1 MKLIFKTIATLS
13 LTSLM
18 TLTAQAHVTIQ
29 ERTAVQGTYHRAAFK
44 VGHGCEG
51 SPTVKVVID
60 LPEGLVGAKPMPKA
74 GWQISTETRP
84 LAKPYDSHGKAVTE
98 RVARVTWSGG
108 SLPDAHYDEF
118 VMQFQVKA
126 DAGVLWIPV
135 DQICEKG
142 RNPWMEVPQ
151 TGTETRGLKFPAA
164 RFDVLAP
171 AKSEHKH
178 H

>member
-1 MKLIFKTIATLS
+1 MNFKLSASILFAVNTMAITA
-13 LTSLM
+13 
-18 TLTAQAHVTIQ
+18 AQAHVTIQ
-29 ERTAVQGTYHRAAFK
+29 ERTAVQGAYHRAAFK

-74 GWQISTETRP
+74 GWQVSTEIRP
-84 LAKPYDSHGKAVTE
+84 LAQPYDSHGKAVTE

-142 RNPWMEVPQ
+142 RNPWLEVPQ

>member
-1 MKLIFKTIATLS
+1 
-13 LTSLM
+13 
-18 TLTAQAHVTIQ
+18 
-29 ERTAVQGTYHRAAFK
+29 
-44 VGHGCEG
+44 
-51 SPTVKVVID
+51 
-60 LPEGLVGAKPMPKA
+60 
-74 GWQISTETRP
+74 
-84 LAKPYDSHGKAVTE
+84 
-98 RVARVTWSGG
+98 VTWSGG

-142 RNPWMEVPQ
+142 RNPWLEVPK

-178 H
+178 